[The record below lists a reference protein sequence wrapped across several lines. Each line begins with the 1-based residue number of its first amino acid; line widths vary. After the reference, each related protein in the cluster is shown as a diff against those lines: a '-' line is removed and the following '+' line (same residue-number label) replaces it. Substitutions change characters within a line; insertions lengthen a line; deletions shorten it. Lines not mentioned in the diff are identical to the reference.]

1 MSIMNPTRRLQLLY
15 DELNAVINVIN
26 EVPEYAEALL
36 ERKTQIEQKIEELEN
51 EIYR

>member
-1 MSIMNPTRRLQLLY
+1 MGITNPNKKLQLLY

-26 EVPEYAEALL
+26 EIPAYADALTK
-36 ERKTQIEQKIEELEN
+36 RKKQLEQKIEELEN